1 MIPGAGLALRER
13 DFEKGRK
20 KERIQGPVPDLGWV
34 LFGMCG
40 HRSDVG
46 L

>member
-1 MIPGAGLALRER
+1 MIPGAGLASRKW

-20 KERIQGPVPDLGWV
+20 KDRTQGPVPDLGWV

-40 HRSDVG
+40 HGSDVG